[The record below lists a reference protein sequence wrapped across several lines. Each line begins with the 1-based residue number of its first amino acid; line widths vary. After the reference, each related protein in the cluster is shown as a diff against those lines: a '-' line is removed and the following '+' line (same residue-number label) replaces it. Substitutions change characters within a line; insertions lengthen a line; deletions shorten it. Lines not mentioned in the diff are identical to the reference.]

1 MDEQI
6 NCQKIKEEIKLVS
19 FKELPFVMEII
30 NDAKKL
36 LGKDSLQWQQ
46 GYPNETTMIN
56 DINNSYLYGYY
67 IDNYLVGIVSLVP
80 GIDINYLEIENG
92 SWKNYPSES
101 DLNIHRIAIRKEF
114 HKKKLGEKLLKFAIS
129 FAKEN
134 NHKSIKL
141 DTHVKNIAMQKIS
154 LNTGFSYK
162 GIIYL
167 KRDEVDNSR
176 LAYELII

>member
-6 NCQKIKEEIKLVS
+6 NYQKIEIKLVNI
-19 FKELPFVMEII
+19 KEIDLVMKII
-30 NDAKKL
+30 NDAKEL

-46 GYPNETTMIN
+46 GYPNITTMTN
-56 DINNSYLYGYY
+56 DINNSFLYGYY
-67 IDNYLVGIVSLVP
+67 IDSYLVGIVSLVP

-92 SWKNYPSES
+92 SWIKYPSLN
-101 DLNIHRIAIRKEF
+101 DLNIHRIAIRKEY
-114 HKKKLGEKLLKFAIS
+114 HKRKIGEALLKFSIK

-134 NHKSIKL
+134 NYTSIKL
-141 DTHVKNIAMQKIS
+141 DTHIKNIAMQKIS
-154 LNTGFSYK
+154 LNTGFKYR

-176 LAYELII
+176 LAYELVI